1 MAGQPADEDAVI
13 SPDVPGESAAHSAS
27 AIASLPGAG
36 PGEPVPGPREGVS
49 AFGQFGWFADSD
61 HLGERGR
68 PADRPRKGAGRAGSG
83 ALLPGDWAKAV
94 PKPGAA
100 ADGSARSPQA
110 QPDSRAGDPGEVA
123 AAGSRPA
130 EPGTGGGAVP
140 RGQPRGPRRWL
151 GGRRRTAAARR
162 SGGSLGGSGLAGSGL
177 AGTGLT
183 GADPSGDGPAGAG
196 PRGDGPAGAGP
207 DGRGLS
213 GGRLALAAGG
223 LALACTVLGGV
234 IGGYIALHTHAD
246 AQASQVSPSYS
257 LGTVPPALTNRPAS
271 SVAGIAARVTP
282 SVVMIKVD
290 GAEGTG
296 SGFIIR
302 GGYIV
307 TDNHVVTLDGEVT
320 HASLE
325 VYFSDGKSAP
335 GQLVG
340 RDPYSDIAI
349 IKVAGGGRLPAL
361 TMGNS
366 ASVEVGD
373 PVLAVGS
380 PLGLADT
387 VTSGIVSAVDRPVQP
402 GAATSGAPQVYF
414 DAIQTDAPINPGN
427 SGGPLVNARGQ
438 VIGVDA
444 AIDTLGD
451 NPLTGT
457 QGGSIGLGF
466 AIPVNQA
473 RRVAEELIRTGHASH
488 AVIGADIN
496 GNWSG
501 NGAEIMPAK
510 AGRTAPVAPGGPAAM
525 AGLQPGDVIV
535 KFDGQ
540 PVTDADSLLDA
551 IRSMPPGAR
560 ARLTFVRDG
569 QPRTV
574 SLRLGSAE
582 S

>member
-13 SPDVPGESAAHSAS
+13 WPDRTGEPTAHSAS
-27 AIASLPGAG
+27 AVASLPGAW
-36 PGEPVPGPREGVS
+36 PGEPVPDPRAGVS
-49 AFGQFGWFADSD
+49 EFGQFGWFAEAEQ
-61 HLGERGR
+61 LGERGR
-68 PADRPRKGAGRAGSG
+68 SADRLRRRTGRAASG

-94 PKPGAA
+94 PQPGAA
-100 ADGSARSPQA
+100 PDGGARSPHA
-110 QPDSRAGDPGEVA
+110 EPGGGRVGDPGEPAEVA
-123 AAGSRPA
+123 AAGSLPD
-130 EPGTGGGAVP
+130 EPGTGSAAAVR
-140 RGQPRGPRRWL
+140 RGQPRGPRGWL
-151 GGRRRTAAARR
+151 GGRRKTAGAR
-162 SGGSLGGSGLAGSGL
+162 LAGSGPGGGGMAGDRDQL
-177 AGTGLT
+177 ATN
-183 GADPSGDGPAGAG
+183 S
-196 PRGDGPAGAGP
+196 RG
-207 DGRGLS
+207 GLS
-213 GGRLALAAGG
+213 GGRLALAVGG

-234 IGGYIALHTHAD
+234 IGGYIALRTHAD
-246 AQASQVSPSYS
+246 AEASQVSPGYS
-257 LGTVPPALTNRPAS
+257 LGTVPPALINRPAS

-335 GQLVG
+335 GLLVG

-349 IKVAGGGRLPAL
+349 IKVAGDGRLPAL

-402 GAATSGAPQVYF
+402 GAATASAPQVYF

-496 GNWSG
+496 GSWSG

-510 AGRTAPVAPGGPAAM
+510 AGRTVPVAPGGPAAM

-540 PVTDADSLLDA
+540 PVTNADTLLDA

-560 ARLTFVRDG
+560 AQLTFIRDG
-569 QPRTV
+569 QRRTA

>member
-1 MAGQPADEDAVI
+1 
-13 SPDVPGESAAHSAS
+13 
-27 AIASLPGAG
+27 
-36 PGEPVPGPREGVS
+36 
-49 AFGQFGWFADSD
+49 
-61 HLGERGR
+61 
-68 PADRPRKGAGRAGSG
+68 
-83 ALLPGDWAKAV
+83 
-94 PKPGAA
+94 
-100 ADGSARSPQA
+100 
-110 QPDSRAGDPGEVA
+110 
-123 AAGSRPA
+123 
-130 EPGTGGGAVP
+130 
-140 RGQPRGPRRWL
+140 
-151 GGRRRTAAARR
+151 
-162 SGGSLGGSGLAGSGL
+162 
-177 AGTGLT
+177 
-183 GADPSGDGPAGAG
+183 
-196 PRGDGPAGAGP
+196 
-207 DGRGLS
+207 
-213 GGRLALAAGG
+213 
-223 LALACTVLGGV
+223 VLGGV
-234 IGGYIALHTHAD
+234 IGGYIALHTHGD
-246 AQASQVSPSYS
+246 PPTSQVSPGYS

-335 GQLVG
+335 GLLVG

-349 IKVAGGGRLPAL
+349 IKVPGDGRLPAL

-402 GAATSGAPQVYF
+402 GAATATAPQVYF

-466 AIPVNQA
+466 AIPINQA

-501 NGAEIMPAK
+501 NGAEILPART
-510 AGRTAPVAPGGPAAM
+510 GRTTPVVPGGPAAR
-525 AGLQPGDVIV
+525 AGLLPGDVIV

-540 PVTDADSLLDA
+540 PVANADSLLDA

-560 ARLTFVRDG
+560 ARLTFIRDG

-574 SLRLGSAE
+574 SVRLGSAE

>member
-13 SPDVPGESAAHSAS
+13 SPDVTGESAAHSAS
-27 AIASLPGAG
+27 AVASLPGAR
-36 PGEPVPGPREGVS
+36 PGEPVPDPREGVS
-49 AFGQFGWFADSD
+49 EFGQFGWFADSD

-68 PADRPRKGAGRAGSG
+68 SADRPRRRAGGAGSG

-100 ADGSARSPQA
+100 ADGGARSPQA
-110 QPDSRAGDPGEVA
+110 EPGGRAGDPGEPAEVA
-123 AAGSRPA
+123 AAGSLPA
-130 EPGTGGGAVP
+130 ELGTGSGAVR
-140 RGQPRGPRRWL
+140 RGQPRGPRGWL
-151 GGRRRTAAARR
+151 GGRRRTAAARPTAA
-162 SGGSLGGSGLAGSGL
+162 GLVGSGLAGSGL
-177 AGTGLT
+177 AGSDMAGSGLT
-183 GADPSGDGPAGAG
+183 GAGPSGDGPT
-196 PRGDGPAGAGP
+196 GAGP

-234 IGGYIALHTHAD
+234 IGGFIALHTHAD
-246 AQASQVSPSYS
+246 AHASQVSPGYS

-282 SVVMIKVD
+282 SVVMIKVN

-335 GQLVG
+335 GLLVG

-402 GAATSGAPQVYF
+402 GAATSSAPQVYF

-496 GNWSG
+496 GTWSG

-510 AGRTAPVAPGGPAAM
+510 AGRTAPVAPGGPAAL

-540 PVTDADSLLDA
+540 PVTNADTLLDA

-560 ARLTFVRDG
+560 ARLTFIRGG